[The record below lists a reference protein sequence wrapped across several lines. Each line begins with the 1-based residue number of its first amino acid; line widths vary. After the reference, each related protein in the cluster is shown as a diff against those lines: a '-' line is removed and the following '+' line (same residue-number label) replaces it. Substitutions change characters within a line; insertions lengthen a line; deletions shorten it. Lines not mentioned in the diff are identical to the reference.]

1 VLRNHHSPGS
11 GPEATDKGVMMK
23 AESGLDRASLLE
35 AVLDEDPQIREI
47 LEGSGDPEE
56 ARDRLLSYLAELE
69 SSLRFEEGDDRLGL
83 ASALR
88 AIEVFKGI
96 VSPANEELVRFS
108 ALSALWAAAH
118 GMEDDDLEPGFFEEF
133 LHIIRGINGKGG
145 IGVGWLSDRLG
156 PDLPPDSVWGGRKG
170 AVLRSRFLDRLA
182 EEMEAAV
189 GRYPTG
195 LDEDVIA
202 ARRENRRRILS
213 YFAGS
218 DADWD
223 DPAWHAEHVLKGEE
237 GWRAL
242 QRLVP
247 LTGEEVAS
255 VRLAVRYGIPWGI
268 TPYYLSLFDFD
279 SSDRSV
285 DYQIRSQVIP
295 SLHTVRAMI
304 EHRQDRYRAFDYMR
318 ERDTSPIPRVTRR
331 YPAVAIFKVANTC
344 PQICTYCQRNW
355 EISDA
360 MVAAGI
366 PDREALAPALNWFE
380 EHEGITDV
388 LLTGGDPLVLDD
400 RTIAYLLGRFSRM
413 EHIRHIRIGTR
424 VPVTIPMRVTDKLA
438 ELLGAIIEPGRRD
451 LSLVTHVESPYE
463 VTPEL
468 ASAVA
473 RLRRHG
479 IRVYNQQVFTLE
491 TSRRFQTVANRIA
504 LKRVGID
511 PYYTFYAKG
520 KDEHR
525 DLLVPIA
532 RLVQERKEE
541 ARLLPGIFRTDEPVF
556 NVPGLGKNHLRAA
569 QDRELI
575 GILPDGRRVYLFH
588 PWEKGIVP
596 VEPWVYVDVSISE
609 YLRTM
614 EERGEDS
621 ADYES
626 IWYYY

>member
-1 VLRNHHSPGS
+1 M
-11 GPEATDKGVMMK
+11 EAHRGKR
-23 AESGLDRASLLE
+23 LDRITLLE
-35 AVLDEDPQIREI
+35 SVWEEDRTVHQI
-47 LEGSGDPEE
+47 LEESDDLEE
-56 ARDRLLSYLAELE
+56 ARDRLFSYLEELE
-69 SSLRFEEGDDRLGL
+69 S
-83 ASALR
+83 ALR
-88 AIEVFKGI
+88 SGMEGIGRIELAFALESIDTFKGI
-96 VSPANEELVRFS
+96 ISPLNEELAGFS
-108 ALSALWAAAH
+108 TLAILWRAAN
-118 GMEDDDLEPGFFEEF
+118 GMVGDEVGDGFFEEF
-133 LHIIRGINGKGG
+133 VHLLRGINGRAR
-145 IGVGWLSDRLG
+145 IARGWLADRVDEEI
-156 PDLPPDSVWGGRKG
+156 PTEVPREGRQG
-170 AVLRSRFLDRLA
+170 AILRSRFLDRLA
-182 EEMEAAV
+182 EEV
-189 GRYPTG
+189 SIGVSRYPTG
-195 LDEDVIA
+195 LDEGVIE
-202 ARRENRRRILS
+202 ARGKNRWRILS
-213 YFAGS
+213 YFSAS
-218 DADWD
+218 EKDWY
-223 DPAWHAEHVLKGEE
+223 DPAWQAGHVLKGED
-237 GWRAL
+237 GWRTL

-247 LTGEEVAS
+247 LTGEEVAA
-255 VRLAVRYGIPWGI
+255 VRLAVRYRIPWGI
-268 TPYYLSLFDFD
+268 TPYYLSLFDFG
-279 SSDRSV
+279 SSDRV
-285 DYQIRSQVIP
+285 EDYQVRSQVIP
-295 SLHTVRAMI
+295 PLHTVRAMI
-304 EHRQDRYRAFDYMR
+304 EHRRDRYRAFDYMR
-318 ERDTSPIPRVTRR
+318 ERDTSPIARVTRR
-331 YPAVAIFKVANTC
+331 YPTIAIFKVVNTC

-360 MVAAGI
+360 MVWEGL
-366 PDREALAPALNWFE
+366 PDREALEPAIAWFE
-380 EHEGITDV
+380 EHEGISDV

-400 RTIAYLLGRFSRM
+400 DLISYILGRFSRM

-424 VPVTIPMRVTDKLA
+424 VLVTMPMRVTERLA
-438 ELLGAIIEPGRRD
+438 ELLGSVTLPGRRE
-451 LSLVTHVESPYE
+451 LAVVTHVESPYE

-511 PYYTFYAKG
+511 PYYTFHAKG

-532 RLVQERKEE
+532 RLVQERNEE

-575 GILPDGRRVYLFH
+575 GIRPDGRRVYLFH

-609 YLRTM
+609 YLRRI
-614 EERGEDS
+614 EERGEDP